1 LAVYRVFIPAAPL
14 PKKLFAMAGFWSS
27 TAVCDHTLRIKQSC
41 GDMTMAVLT
50 GLAFT
55 TVLRAAPRDPVQ
67 ARRTRF
73 IDGLEQQRLVV
84 AAAQAGTVYVNHR
97 GRAVQPWFFQK
108 AGHWYVQARYGA
120 RLITL
125 NGTHNAIVVDS
136 LTAVDTALE
145 LLMEATGA
153 GELDAALAQVSSRSS
168 KKASV

>member
-1 LAVYRVFIPAAPL
+1 
-14 PKKLFAMAGFWSS
+14 
-27 TAVCDHTLRIKQSC
+27 
-41 GDMTMAVLT
+41 MAVLT

-55 TVLRAAPRDPVQ
+55 TVLRTTSTDPVQ

-84 AAAQAGTVYVNHR
+84 AAAQAGTVYANHR
-97 GRAVQPWFFQK
+97 GRTVQPWFFQK

-120 RLITL
+120 RPLTL
-125 NGTHNAIVVDS
+125 NGTHNAIVVVS

-168 KKASV
+168 KKASA